1 MGVFLTCSCKKEFK
15 TRGRSAVKGV
25 GSNSS
30 ETCYFDVVEQT
41 KYFPLLKMTFISE
54 LSLLTKVKTRITK

>member
-30 ETCYFDVVEQT
+30 EMCYFDVVKQT
-41 KYFPLLKMTFISE
+41 KYFTQDDLYFQTIS
-54 LSLLTKVKTRITK
+54 LD